1 MLQGVAE
8 FCHFYPPQKTTLPA
22 KYGRILPHRIFNIE
36 KTSQEQFRIS
46 LWISKNTKEQ
56 NATGSGRILSFL
68 HPKNDASC
76 KIWQDF
82 ASPYFQY
89 RKDKSGTI
97 PN

>member
-46 LWISKNTKEQ
+46 
-56 NATGSGRILSFL
+56 F
-68 HPKNDASC
+68 
-76 KIWQDF
+76 
-82 ASPYFQY
+82 
-89 RKDKSGTI
+89 
-97 PN
+97 